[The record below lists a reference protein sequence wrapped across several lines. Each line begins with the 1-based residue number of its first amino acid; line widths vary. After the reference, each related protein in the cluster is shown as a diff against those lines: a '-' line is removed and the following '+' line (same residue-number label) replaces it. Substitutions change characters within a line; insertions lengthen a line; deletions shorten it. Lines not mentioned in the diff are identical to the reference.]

1 MQESFIIYFNVHN
14 YWKTRLL
21 PFFILICKED
31 INRVPPEGPNWE
43 DELEG
48 QFNDG
53 PSSILATNHGADTYP
68 QVDAVQEEQEPEEM
82 KYVELA
88 KSPKIIYTEGK

>member
-1 MQESFIIYFNVHN
+1 MSIIFRKLDYCNF
-14 YWKTRLL
+14 L
-21 PFFILICKED
+21 ILICKED

-48 QFNDG
+48 QFDDAD
-53 PSSILATNHGADTYP
+53 SSIFTRSKGADTYP
-68 QVDAVQEEQEPEEM
+68 QVDAVQEEQDPQEI
-82 KYVELA
+82 KYVELE

>member
-1 MQESFIIYFNVHN
+1 M
-14 YWKTRLL
+14 

-31 INRVPPEGPNWE
+31 INRVPPGGPNWE

-48 QFNDG
+48 QFNDA
-53 PSSILATNHGADTYP
+53 PSSILARNKGADTYP
-68 QVDAVQEEQEPEEM
+68 LVDAVQEEQEQPEI